1 MGGYMQLSNPL
12 IRYACLLVL
21 FAGLSAGTVL
31 AEGKI
36 EPPVPVRTA
45 SPKVPREFSEAGK
58 AGLVTVNF
66 VVDEQG
72 SVQDAKVVKTTAEIL
87 DAPAVEAVM
96 KWKFKPAKKDGQP
109 YAMRVSIPIKFEIE

>member
-1 MGGYMQLSNPL
+1 MSLSIPP
-12 IRYACLLVL
+12 IRFACLLAL
-21 FAGLSAGTVL
+21 FAGLTAGPLL

-36 EPPVPVRTA
+36 EPPVPVRTT
-45 SPKVPREFSEAGK
+45 SPRVPEEFTRAGK
-58 AGLVTVNF
+58 PGLVTVNF
-66 VVDEQG
+66 SVDEQG

-109 YAMRVSIPIKFEIE
+109 FAMRVSIPIKFEVE

>member
-1 MGGYMQLSNPL
+1 MS
-12 IRYACLLVL
+12 LLTPFFRFVCVVVL
-21 FAGLSAGTVL
+21 FAGFSAGTML

-45 SPKVPREFSEAGK
+45 SPKVPREFSDAGK

-87 DAPAVEAVM
+87 DSPAVEAVM

-109 YAMRVSIPIKFEIE
+109 FAMRVSIPIKFEVE